1 MSQLAEQVIS
11 NHLFAQNCN
20 TNVAVYPVF
29 RQRSLQNV
37 NKCDFSGFEMA
48 AVKSS
53 GWPNRKDDYEFRDVI
68 GEQLNVPLCLKR
80 SNVTLVYVVS

>member
-1 MSQLAEQVIS
+1 
-11 NHLFAQNCN
+11 
-20 TNVAVYPVF
+20 
-29 RQRSLQNV
+29 
-37 NKCDFSGFEMA
+37 MA